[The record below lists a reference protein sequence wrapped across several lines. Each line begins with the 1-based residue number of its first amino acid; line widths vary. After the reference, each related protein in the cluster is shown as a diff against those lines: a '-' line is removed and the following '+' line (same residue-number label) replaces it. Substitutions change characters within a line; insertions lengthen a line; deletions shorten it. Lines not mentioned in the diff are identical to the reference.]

1 MMKSFI
7 ELSYNRFM
15 KHIICDTAAKFS
27 AANSNQV
34 ENINTNS
41 ISNKQYKK

>member
-15 KHIICDTAAKFS
+15 KNIISNTAAKFS

-41 ISNKQYKK
+41 ISNKQ